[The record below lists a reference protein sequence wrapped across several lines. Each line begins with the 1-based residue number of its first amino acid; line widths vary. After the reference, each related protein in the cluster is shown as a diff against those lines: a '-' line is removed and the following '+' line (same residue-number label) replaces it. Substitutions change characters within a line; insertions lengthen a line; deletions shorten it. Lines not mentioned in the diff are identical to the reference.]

1 MNEMSTPTGTPGTP
15 DNANDNPDDRT
26 VEQQKESVDPT
37 RTVDAYFEKSPPTLK
52 KGVPP
57 TEALPETE
65 SASLNQHETAYG
77 SDDYSD
83 FDNDSRAHDPQSEN
97 DSALGASDS
106 GTRVITSGE
115 TSGYGQPVHPD
126 PHPGPHPGPIPES
139 AWSQPVAPPT
149 MTDTA
154 VPVETAEP
162 ARVVRMRTV
171 VFGLVLLVI
180 AGAVL
185 VGQLTDVTVDAGAVL
200 LALMIG
206 GGLLLIAGARR
217 S

>member
-15 DNANDNPDDRT
+15 ENPNDNPDDRT
-26 VEQQKESVDPT
+26 VEQQNESVDPT
-37 RTVDAYFEKSPPTLK
+37 RTFDAYFEKSPPSLK
-52 KGVPP
+52 KAVPP
-57 TEALPETE
+57 TETLPETG
-65 SASLNQHETAYG
+65 SASPVQPETAYG
-77 SDDYSD
+77 SADYND
-83 FDNDSRAHDPQSEN
+83 FDDDSRTHDPQPEN

-106 GTRVITSGE
+106 RTRVTPAGE
-115 TSGYGQPVHPD
+115 TSGYGQPV
-126 PHPGPHPGPIPES
+126 HPGPIPES

-154 VPVETAEP
+154 TPAPVETAEP

>member
-1 MNEMSTPTGTPGTP
+1 MSTPTGTPGTP
-15 DNANDNPDDRT
+15 DNPNDNPDDRT
-26 VEQQKESVDPT
+26 VEQQNEPIDPT
-37 RTVDAYFEKSPPTLK
+37 RTFDAYFEKSSPTLQKATPPTQ
-52 KGVPP
+52 
-57 TEALPETE
+57 ALPDTG
-65 SASLNQHETAYG
+65 SFSPDQHETAYG
-77 SDDYSD
+77 SAD
-83 FDNDSRAHDPQSEN
+83 FDDDSRAHDPQSES
-97 DSALGASDS
+97 DSALGASDTE
-106 GTRVITSGE
+106 TRVTASGE
-115 TSGYGQPVHPD
+115 TSGYGQPVQ
-126 PHPGPHPGPIPES
+126 PGPIPES

-149 MTDTA
+149 MTATQ
-154 VPVETAEP
+154 VPVETAVP